1 MVKIHSKQR
10 PRHSQLMD
18 LGNEFCPLGGVDTG
32 SRACYIPWTSQTD
45 FHQAQKVSQ
54 AARRHW
60 LSGLLGSS
68 AKLTS
73 GGSRNILVFALFK
86 GENWGPVKGI
96 SQSHTASEGRP

>member
-10 PRHSQLMD
+10 PRHSQFMD

-68 AKLTS
+68 AKLTRI
-73 GGSRNILVFALFK
+73 SRFLLFLK
-86 GENWGPVKGI
+86 EKIGAQVK
-96 SQSHTASEGRP
+96 